1 MAEVD
6 IPKTFGALLIGG
18 LLATLF
24 SGLTQA
30 QTFIFFRLYNN
41 DPLLVKLLI
50 LGVWFLDSL
59 HTIFIGHSLWNYLI
73 NTFGNA
79 AGIDYIPTCVSHN
92 LSDISGTYDD
102 TFGGN
107 RSLALTI
114 AVTAVLTFC
123 VHCFFIY
130 RIFVLSRRNFFISVP
145 LTLIACTRLCFA
157 CLTTAKLIEL
167 RSLEVFVRLYTW
179 SFTTGLT
186 LSAILDVLIT
196 VFMCWFLKRRQ
207 KEFSK
212 LNKVLDALIL
222 YAFENG
228 ILTTLAAL
236 LTLIFWLSMRSN
248 LIFMAAHFI
257 IIKFYANSLLATLN
271 ARRDLQS
278 EESHHGTTMD
288 ASGVASGTRRPDP
301 SNRIRHIAQPIDLS
315 EGFRISPIRDSG
327 KFASGSDLQDD
338 DDELKEVGKTSQL
351 RINVNTSTVRVTD
364 SLGEGVSGSR
374 R

>member
-79 AGIDYIPTCVSHN
+79 AGIDYIPT
-92 LSDISGTYDD
+92 
-102 TFGGN
+102 
-107 RSLALTI
+107 SLALTI